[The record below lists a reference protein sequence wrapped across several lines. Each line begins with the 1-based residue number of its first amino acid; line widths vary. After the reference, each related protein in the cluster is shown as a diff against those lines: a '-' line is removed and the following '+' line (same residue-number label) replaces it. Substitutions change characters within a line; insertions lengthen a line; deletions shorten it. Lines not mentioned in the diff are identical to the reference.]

1 MKEICNCGKE
11 HVFTSLVLS
20 GEGVINALPRELEKR
35 NLKKAFLLA
44 DKNTYKAAGE
54 KVSALLKEN
63 GISVCEYI
71 FQSEKLEPNEE
82 NVGLAVMNYNTGSDV
97 LVAVGSGVIN
107 DIGKIV
113 ANIANKPY
121 VIVATAPSMDGYAS
135 ASSSM
140 TREGLKISLSSKCAD
155 IIVGDA
161 HILAS
166 APTKMMASGLGDMIA
181 KYISICEWR
190 ISNLINGEYYCEKVA
205 ELVRSSLKNCIDNI
219 DGLMKK
225 EKGAVLAVFDG
236 LITCG
241 AAMKF
246 AGVSRPASGIEHYIS
261 HIWDMRGVEFNT
273 PVELHGIQCAIGT
286 LISAKLYEK
295 LKTVKPD
302 EKKALEYVN
311 GFNFTEWSEVLRN
324 FLGKGATSM
333 VALEEKEQKYNPET
347 HKERLKK
354 IIENWDNI
362 LKIVDEEIP
371 SVEEIERILDKV
383 SIPKLPEEIGIDK
396 SILPLTIKSAKDI
409 RDKYVL
415 PRLLWDLGIIEEMI

>member
-1 MKEICNCGKE
+1 
-11 HVFTSLVLS
+11 
-20 GEGVINALPRELEKR
+20 
-35 NLKKAFLLA
+35 
-44 DKNTYKAAGE
+44 
-54 KVSALLKEN
+54 
-63 GISVCEYI
+63 
-71 FQSEKLEPNEE
+71 
-82 NVGLAVMNYNTGSDV
+82 
-97 LVAVGSGVIN
+97 
-107 DIGKIV
+107 
-113 ANIANKPY
+113 
-121 VIVATAPSMDGYAS
+121 
-135 ASSSM
+135 
-140 TREGLKISLSSKCAD
+140 
-155 IIVGDA
+155 
-161 HILAS
+161 
-166 APTKMMASGLGDMIA
+166 
-181 KYISICEWR
+181 
-190 ISNLINGEYYCEKVA
+190 
-205 ELVRSSLKNCIDNI
+205 
-219 DGLMKK
+219 
-225 EKGAVLAVFDG
+225 
-236 LITCG
+236 
-241 AAMKF
+241 
-246 AGVSRPASGIEHYIS
+246 
-261 HIWDMRGVEFNT
+261 MRGVEFNT

-302 EKKALEYVN
+302 EKKALEYVK
-311 GFNFTEWSEVLRN
+311 GFNFTEWSEALRN